1 MPTVK
6 TPFGTFSYD
15 PESSILT
22 CRIKQGQTVDIEEIT
37 SMIKAVEGLIGQ
49 KPHYA
54 LVDFG
59 ANLQSTPEARKIYAD
74 SSYLHAYRLADAFL
88 VKSLAVRLV
97 ANFFINVTKPK
108 VKTRLFTDEKKAMKW
123 LEAVKQKHK

>member
-15 PESSILT
+15 PDTNILT
-22 CRIKQGQTVDIEEIT
+22 CRIKQGQTVDIGEIT
-37 SMIKAVEGLIGQ
+37 AMIKAVEGLVGP

-74 SSYLHAYRLADAFL
+74 ASYLHAYRMADAFL
-88 VKSLAVRLV
+88 VRSLAVRLV

-108 VKTRLFTDEKKAMKW
+108 VKTRLFTDEKKALKW
-123 LEAVKQKHK
+123 LESMKKKHK